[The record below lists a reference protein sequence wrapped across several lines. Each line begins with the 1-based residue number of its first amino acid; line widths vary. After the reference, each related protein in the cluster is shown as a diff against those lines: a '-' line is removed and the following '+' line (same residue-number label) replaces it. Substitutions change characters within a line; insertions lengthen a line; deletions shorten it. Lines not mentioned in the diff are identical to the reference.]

1 MKVIKSSGLNPA
13 QNIYFDWHLT
23 NWCNFKCSYC
33 PVLDV
38 ITNDFTKDDHAQ
50 EYKLVLAR
58 LSKVQTSFN
67 VCITGGEPT
76 LNPEL
81 IDILKGLVAFPNCQD
96 VSIFTN
102 LSRPLPFYD
111 KIKSIGSKKIM
122 LFASFHPEFSDVK
135 FVQRCI
141 ALSRMTDLRFAVHLT
156 MSDKEEHWGKTL
168 SLLDT
173 LIKHNVNH
181 KPLLL
186 SPTNNY
192 TPNYTDKFFDTF
204 KRYLDRVEDEHF
216 FLTIPIEYVDGT
228 TENMKSYDVEIQG
241 LNKFKGYQC
250 TPISYNISIDGVI
263 TNTCT
268 SRKVPL
274 ILSDA
279 NLLVKE
285 TCPKDTCPGRR
296 LLESYKEIK

>member
-1 MKVIKSSGLNPA
+1 MKVIKSSGLNPV

-23 NWCNFKCSYC
+23 NWCNYKCSYC

-38 ITNDFTKDDHAQ
+38 ITNDFTVEDHARD
-50 EYKLVLAR
+50 YKLTLLR
-58 LSKVQTSFN
+58 LEYVETSFN

-76 LNPEL
+76 LNPNL
-81 IDILKGLVAFPNCQD
+81 ITILEGLTQIKNCQD

-102 LSRPLPFYD
+102 LSRPLPFYE
-111 KIKSIGSKKIM
+111 KIKNIDSKKIM
-122 LFASFHPEFSDVK
+122 LFGSFHPEFSDVK

-156 MSDKEEHWGKTL
+156 MSDKEEHWAKTIDVL
-168 SLLDT
+168 ET
-173 LIKHNVNH
+173 LIVNKVNH

-186 SPTNNY
+186 APTNHY

-204 KRYLDRVEDEHF
+204 KKYLDRVEDEHF
-216 FLTIPIEYVDGT
+216 FLTVPIEYTDGT
-228 TENMKSYDVEIQG
+228 TENLKSYEIEIQG

-250 TPISYNISIDGVI
+250 TSISNNIDINGNV

-268 SRKVPL
+268 GRKAPL
-274 ILSDA
+274 ILTDVG
-279 NLLVKE
+279 LLIKE
-285 TCPKDTCPGRR
+285 PCPKDICPGRR
-296 LLESYKEIK
+296 LLESYKELE